1 MFKLTQQLCVNQENT
16 MKKKRNE
23 NKPKTP
29 AKDRNNGDWLTKKIF
44 EDLEKGFKISV
55 TESLHPKR

>member
-1 MFKLTQQLCVNQENT
+1 

-23 NKPKTP
+23 KKQETS
-29 AKDRNNGDWLTKKIF
+29 AKDRNNGDWLTRKIF

-55 TESLHPKR
+55 TESLRTKR

>member
-1 MFKLTQQLCVNQENT
+1 

-23 NKPKTP
+23 REKKSP
-29 AKDRNNGDWLTKKIF
+29 AKDRKNVDWLTKKIF

-55 TESLHPKR
+55 TESLRSKR

>member
-1 MFKLTQQLCVNQENT
+1 

-23 NKPKTP
+23 KKQETT

-55 TESLHPKR
+55 TERLHPKR